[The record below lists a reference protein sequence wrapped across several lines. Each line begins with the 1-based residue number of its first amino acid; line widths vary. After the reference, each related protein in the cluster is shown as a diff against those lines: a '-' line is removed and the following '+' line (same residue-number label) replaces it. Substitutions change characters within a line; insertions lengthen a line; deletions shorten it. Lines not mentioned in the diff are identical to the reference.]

1 MMKIED
7 KIMKTIFFGA
17 FAAILVSACGG
28 GGGSEQVAGIDA
40 RGNPVAV
47 GVVSKGTITGFGSVI
62 LNGVTY
68 NTNSAT
74 FTIDGE
80 AGTQSDLAV
89 GDVVVLRGTVNDDG
103 TSPTA
108 TSISFDDAVEG
119 PVEAI
124 DLAASTLT
132 VLGQLVHVDAD
143 TSFDDNI
150 SPASLD
156 GLAVDDIV
164 EVSGFFRADGSIGA
178 TRIEAKLAGGV
189 FEVTG
194 RVAGLFG
201 STFQINDL
209 TVDFSGAQLDDF
221 PGGSPENGQ
230 LVEVK
235 GSSFGGGGEFQ
246 ATRVEYKD
254 NDLNADDGDRME
266 IEGFITRFVSATD
279 FDVEGVPVTTTG
291 STIFENGT
299 SADLAINRKVEV
311 EGSVDASGRIT
322 ATKVELKLSNFI
334 RIEGIVEAS
343 TASSVT
349 IFGIVINSDAITR
362 LEDKSDI
369 DLETFTMSDINVG
382 DYLVTRG
389 YEDASGVVAAR
400 IEREDF
406 DGKVAIRAFVD
417 SVNDPN
423 FTIRGVSIETNGAT
437 VFRDIDNTLIDSG
450 EFFGQAMNRL
460 VEAEGSQSNGGILA
474 DEVELED

>member
-1 MMKIED
+1 
-7 KIMKTIFFGA
+7 MKTIFFGA
-17 FAAILVSACGG
+17 FAAILVSACG

-89 GDVVVLRGTVNDDG
+89 GDVIVLRGTVNDDG

-108 TSISFDDAVEG
+108 TSITFDDSVEG

-124 DLAASTLT
+124 DLAAGTLT
-132 VLGQLVHVDAD
+132 VLGQLVRVDAD

-156 GLAVDDIV
+156 GLAIDDIL
-164 EVSGFFRADGSIGA
+164 EVSGFFLADGSISA
-178 TRIEAKLAGGV
+178 TRIEAKPAGGD

-194 RVAGLFG
+194 QVAGLSG

-209 TVDFSGAQLDDF
+209 VVDFSSAQLDDF

-235 GSSFGGGGEFQ
+235 GNSFGGVGEFQ
-246 ATRVEYKD
+246 ATRVEYKG

-266 IEGFITRFVSATD
+266 IEGFITRFVSASD
-279 FDVEGVPVTTTG
+279 FDVEGVPATTNGTT
-291 STIFENGT
+291 SFENGT

-311 EGSVDASGRIT
+311 EGTVDATGRVT
-322 ATKVELKLSNFI
+322 ATKVEIKLANFI
-334 RIEGIVEAS
+334 RIEGIVDSA

-349 IFGIVINSDAITR
+349 IFGIVINTNNLTR
-362 LEDKSDI
+362 LEDKSSADVESFA
-369 DLETFTMSDINVG
+369 LSNINVG
-382 DYLVTRG
+382 DYLETRG
-389 YEDASGVVAAR
+389 YEDASGIVATR

-406 DGKVAIRAFVD
+406 GGDVAIRAFVD
-417 SVNDPN
+417 SVGDPN

-437 VFRDIDNTLIDSG
+437 VFRDIDGTLLDSG
-450 EFFGQAMNRL
+450 EFFGQAMGRL
-460 VEAEGSQSNGGILA
+460 VDAEGSQSNGGILV
-474 DEVELED
+474 DEVQLED